1 MVNRLNLVKRQDTLQ
16 LDRLEQRPIYLV
28 NVDETT
34 TEVNSENVPRVVKQ
48 RLYLFNI
55 LLLFS

>member
-16 LDRLEQRPIYLV
+16 LDRLEQRSINLV

-34 TEVNSENVPRVVKQ
+34 TEVNSENVPGVV
-48 RLYLFNI
+48 
-55 LLLFS
+55 